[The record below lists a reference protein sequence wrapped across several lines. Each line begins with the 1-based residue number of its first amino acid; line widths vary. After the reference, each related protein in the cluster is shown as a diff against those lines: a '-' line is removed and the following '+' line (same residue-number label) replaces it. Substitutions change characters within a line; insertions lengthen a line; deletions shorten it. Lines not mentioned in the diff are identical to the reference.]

1 MKYIEVSRKIKLSK
15 KVSAQELKKAFVAR
29 LERTI
34 EIETISDDSAYFKIT
49 GTTGTPEGITRHAR
63 LSLDINM
70 SFNDDGDAR
79 ILVSGTARTARSLTI
94 LYAFFFFL
102 LMMVGL
108 LPGSIETGY
117 EASGAIDALV
127 LLILGIYVTTDI
139 NKKLEEPK
147 GYLETVL
154 KSLDTTFS

>member
-15 KVSAQELKKAFVAR
+15 KVSTTALKKSFVER
-29 LERTI
+29 LEKII
-34 EIETISDDSAYFKIT
+34 EIETISDDSAHFKIT

-63 LSLDINM
+63 LLLDVNI

-79 ILVSGTARTARSLTI
+79 ILISGTARTARSLVI

-102 LMMVGL
+102 LMMAGL
-108 LPGSIETGY
+108 LPGSLETGY
-117 EASGAIDALV
+117 ESSGAVDALV
-127 LLILGIYVTTDI
+127 LLILGIYVTLDI
-139 NKKLEEPK
+139 NKKLEDPK
-147 GYLETVL
+147 EYLETVL